1 MLYAPALRADQIK
14 ALYFLKGELKTPMTK
29 LAREAVDCF
38 LREME
43 RKREHACRAGT
54 TLSDWLAYEE
64 EMEAEASAAAK
75 LNAGLQD
82 ANAPF

>member
-14 ALYFLKGELKTPMTK
+14 ALYFLKVELHRPMTH
-29 LAREAVDCF
+29 LTREAVDRF
-38 LREME
+38 LGEME

-54 TLSDWLAYEE
+54 TLSDWLAYEK
-64 EMEAEASAAAK
+64 EMDEADAAAK
-75 LNAGLQD
+75 QIIGLID

>member
-14 ALYFLKGELKTPMTK
+14 ALYFLKVELCRPMTH
-29 LAREAVDCF
+29 LTREAVDRF

-54 TLSDWLAYEE
+54 TLSDWLAYEK
-64 EMEAEASAAAK
+64 EMDEADAAAK
-75 LNAGLQD
+75 QAIGLID